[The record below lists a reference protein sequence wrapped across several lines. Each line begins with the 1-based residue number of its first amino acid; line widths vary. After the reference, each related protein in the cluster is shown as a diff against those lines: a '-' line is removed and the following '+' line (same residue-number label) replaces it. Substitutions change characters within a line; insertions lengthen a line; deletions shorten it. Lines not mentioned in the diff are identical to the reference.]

1 MKKLLSIKGVKLA
14 ACASGIKQSNKKDLA
29 IIELP
34 PKSHVSAAFTQNT
47 ACAAPVEVARSHHSN
62 APARLLIIN
71 SGNANAGT
79 GRQGMEDAISYCK
92 KASELFAFKIEQVLP
107 FSTGVIGEIL
117 PVERLSN
124 SFKQLKDNLHEDN
137 WESVAEAIMTTDT
150 KPKGI
155 SKKITLNGGESI
167 TITGIAKGAGM
178 IQPNMA
184 TMLAFIATDISVD
197 QDDLDKLL
205 KINIDESFN
214 CITVDGETSTND
226 ACVLM
231 STSASSHK
239 FSDLDKK
246 DKENFCSFLRE
257 VFIYLAQSIV
267 RDGEGATKFITVEVL
282 GAQSK
287 EQADTVAYS
296 IANSPLVKTAFF
308 AQDPNWGR
316 ILSAAGKNQYDMGS
330 LKIYIC
336 DMCVYD
342 SLGSQTYDESALQKL
357 MLKTDIMIR
366 LDLGC
371 GKNNSRIWTTDLS
384 YDYIKINAEYRN

>member
-1 MKKLLSIKGVKLA
+1 MKKLLSIKGIKLA
-14 ACASGIKQSNKKDLA
+14 ACESGIRYPNKKDLA
-29 IIELP
+29 IIELSP
-34 PKSHVSAAFTQNT
+34 ESHISAAFTQNT
-47 ACAAPVEVARSHHSN
+47 ACAAPVEIARSHHSN
-62 APARLLIIN
+62 ASTRLLIIN

-92 KASELFAFKIEQVLP
+92 KASELFAFKVEQVLP

-117 PVERLSN
+117 PVERISS
-124 SFKQLKDNLHEDN
+124 SFKQLKDSLHEDN
-137 WESVAEAIMTTDT
+137 WQNVAEAIMTTDT

-155 SKKITLNGGESI
+155 SKEMTINGGESI

-184 TMLAFIATDISVD
+184 TMLAFIATDISVNK
-197 QDDLDKLL
+197 DDLNKLL
-205 KINIDESFN
+205 KTNINESFN
-214 CITVDGETSTND
+214 RITVDGETSTND
-226 ACVLM
+226 ACVLI
-231 STSASSHK
+231 STSGSGHK
-239 FSDLDKK
+239 FSDLNKQ
-246 DKENFCSFLRE
+246 DKENFCYLLRE
-257 VFIYLAQSIV
+257 IFVYLAQSIV
-267 RDGEGATKFITVEVL
+267 RDGEGATKFITVEVQ

-316 ILSAAGKNQYDMGS
+316 ILSAAGKTQCDMGS
-330 LKIYIC
+330 LKMYIC
-336 DMCVYD
+336 DICVYD
-342 SLGSQTYDESALQKL
+342 SSTSNTYNESTLQEL
-357 MLKTDIMIR
+357 MLKTDVTIR

-371 GKNNSRIWTTDLS
+371 GKDGTRIWTTDLS

>member
-1 MKKLLSIKGVKLA
+1 MKKTFIISLLFFPIFLHSQILK
-14 ACASGIKQSNKKDLA
+14 
-29 IIELP
+29 
-34 PKSHVSAAFTQNT
+34 VSVDKN
-47 ACAAPVEVARSHHSN
+47 
-62 APARLLIIN
+62 PALV
-71 SGNANAGT
+71 G
-79 GRQGMEDAISYCK
+79 E
-92 KASELFAFKIEQVLP
+92 
-107 FSTGVIGEIL
+107 EIL
-117 PVERLSN
+117 
-124 SFKQLKDNLHEDN
+124 
-137 WESVAEAIMTTDT
+137 
-150 KPKGI
+150 
-155 SKKITLNGGESI
+155 
-167 TITGIAKGAGM
+167 
-178 IQPNMA
+178 IQY
-184 TMLAFIATDISVD
+184 
-197 QDDLDKLL
+197 
-205 KINIDESFN
+205 KINTSAKDFKSPNFNGLQILSGPNPSTQTSYSFVN
-214 CITVDGETSTND
+214 GKSQNSSSTTYSYYLKAVKEGTYNISPASITVDGETSTND

-246 DKENFCSFLRE
+246 DKENFCSLLRE

-267 RDGEGATKFITVEVL
+267 RDGEGATKFITVEVV

-342 SLGSQTYDESALQKL
+342 SSGSQTYDESALQKL

>member
-1 MKKLLSIKGVKLA
+1 MKNLLSIKGIKLA
-14 ACASGIKQSNKKDLA
+14 ACASGIKQANKQDLA

-34 PKSHVSAAFTQNT
+34 PESHISAAFTQNT

-62 APARLLIIN
+62 TPSRLLVIN

-79 GRQGMEDAISYCK
+79 GKQGTDDTISYCK
-92 KASELFAFKIEQVLP
+92 KASEVFSLKTEQVLP
-107 FSTGVIGEIL
+107 FSTGVIGELL
-117 PVERLSN
+117 PVERISD
-124 SFKQLKDNLHEDN
+124 SFEQLKDNLHEDN
-137 WESVAEAIMTTDT
+137 WQNVAEAIMTTDT

-155 SKKITLNGGESI
+155 SKEITINGGESI

-184 TMLAFIATDISVD
+184 TMLAFIATDIFIN

-205 KINIDESFN
+205 KTNINESFN

-231 STSASSHK
+231 STSSSSHK
-239 FSDLDKK
+239 FSVLNKQ
-246 DKENFCSFLRE
+246 DKENFCCLLRE
-257 VFIYLAQSIV
+257 VFIYLAKSIV
-267 RDGEGATKFITVEVL
+267 RDGEGATKFITVEVQ

-287 EQADTVAYS
+287 EEAHTVAYS

-316 ILSAAGKNQYDMGS
+316 ILSAAGKTQYNMES
-330 LKIYIC
+330 LKIYVC
-336 DMCVYD
+336 DICVYD
-342 SLGSQTYDESALQKL
+342 SLKPNTYNENDLKEL
-357 MLKTDIMIR
+357 MLKTDVIIR

-371 GKNNSRIWTTDLS
+371 GTNKVKIWTTDLS
-384 YDYIKINAEYRN
+384 YDYIKINAEYRS